1 MGLKITHRSGTDQE
15 FEMLNE
21 PLTGLLLQDPKGQ
34 IQEEDMGGTDLAAD
48 ADGVQLKASFG
59 TPFVIEVVLDGEETG
74 GAATGVLTALAAGGT
89 DVFPVYDSTATALTT
104 GSPFKFK
111 VLDCVA
117 IMLDESAGSVADT
130 LQLMNIAADGT
141 TETAMTNAMSLNA
154 ADDVLV
160 RPTSLFQDACVV
172 DVTENLRLDMV
183 LANSSNHATSVKV
196 IITCMRCV
204 SDE

>member
-1 MGLKITHRSGTDQE
+1 MGFLMTRRHGRDLEVEQIDI
-15 FEMLNE
+15 
-21 PLTGLLLQDPKGQ
+21 LTGLMLQDPQ
-34 IQEEDMGGTDLAAD
+34 YQAQEQDMGGTDLAANV
-48 ADGVQLKASFG
+48 DGVQLKSSFG
-59 TPFVIEVVLDGEETG
+59 IPFTIEVVMDGEETG
-74 GAATGVLTALAAGGT
+74 GAATGVLTALGAGGT
-89 DVFPVYDSTATALTT
+89 DIFPVYDSSATALST

-117 IMLDESAGSVADT
+117 ILLDESAGSVADT

-141 TETAMTNAMSLNA
+141 TETAMTNAMSLNM

-196 IITCMRCV
+196 IITCMRCIA
-204 SDE
+204 DE